1 MARDVLVI
9 GAGVVGLAVAR
20 ALALA
25 GDQVLVAEATGQ
37 IGSGVSSRNS
47 EVLHAG
53 LYYKPGSLKARVCVA
68 GRAQLVAYCEA
79 RSVPYALCG
88 KLVVATA
95 EDQVPALRTLQEK
108 ATANGVRTAW
118 LTAQEARAREPAL
131 HCVAALHSPD
141 TGIVDSH
148 SLMLALQAD
157 LEAAGG
163 QVAFASPIVGGVLGQ
178 AGAPHVVR
186 IGGEPL
192 SEWTFDVVVNAAALS
207 AVSVAASFEG
217 SSVFRLPAAR
227 FAKGNYC
234 ALTGKAP
241 FKHLIY
247 PAPQDAWL
255 GVHLTLDLAGQA
267 RFGPDIHW
275 LDTSDPADLNYDPT
289 PGIVPAFEESVRAYW
304 PGLPDGALHPT
315 YTGIRPKIH
324 GAHEPAPDF
333 RVDGPAQHGVP
344 GWVNL
349 LGIESPGLTS
359 SMALA
364 DHVVNLLKPNSVF
377 RA

>member
-1 MARDVLVI
+1 MSRDVLVI

-25 GDQVLVAEATGQ
+25 GHQVLVAEATGA

-53 LYYKPGSLKARVCVA
+53 LYYPPGSLKARVCVA

-79 RSVPYALCG
+79 RHVPYALCG

-95 EDQVPALRTLQEK
+95 DDQIPALRALADK
-108 ATANGVRTAW
+108 ARINGVRVNW
-118 LTAQEARAREPAL
+118 LSGSQAQTLEPAL
-131 HCVAALHSPD
+131 RCVAALHSPD
-141 TGIVDSH
+141 TGIIDSH
-148 SLMLALQAD
+148 RLMLALQAD

-163 QVAFASPIVGGVLGQ
+163 QVAFASPVTGGQIGVGGAQ
-178 AGAPHVVR
+178 HCVR
-186 IGGEPL
+186 IGGDEP

-207 AVSVAASFEG
+207 AVAVAASFEG
-217 SSVFRLPAAR
+217 ADAFKLPKAH
-227 FAKGNYC
+227 FAKGNYF
-234 ALTGKAP
+234 ALSGRAP

-255 GVHLTLDLAGQA
+255 GVHLTLDLGGQA
-267 RFGPDIHW
+267 RFGPDIQW
-275 LDTSDPADLNYDPT
+275 LDDTDARTLDYGVTL
-289 PGIVPAFEESVRAYW
+289 GIQSAFETAVRTYW
-304 PGLPDGALHPT
+304 PELPHNSLQPS

-324 GAHEPAPDF
+324 GPNEPAPDF
-333 RVDGPAQHGVP
+333 RVDGPETHGIP
-344 GWVNL
+344 GWVNM

-364 DHVVNLLKPNSVF
+364 DHVVALISKN
-377 RA
+377 

>member
-1 MARDVLVI
+1 MARDALII

-20 ALALA
+20 ALAQA
-25 GDQVLVAEATGQ
+25 GDHVLVAESSRH

-53 LYYKPGSLKARVCVA
+53 LYYQPGSLKARVCVA
-68 GRAQLVAYCEA
+68 GRAQLVAYSQS
-79 RSVPYALCG
+79 RSIPFSLCG

-95 EDQVPALRTLQEK
+95 DSQIPALRALAEK
-108 ATANGVRTAW
+108 ATANGVQTAW
-118 LTAQEARAREPAL
+118 LTATEARAMEPAL
-131 HCVAALHSPD
+131 HCVAALYSPD
-141 TGIVDSH
+141 TGIIDSH

-163 QVAFASPIVGGVLGQ
+163 QVAFASPVIGGRLGRL
-178 AGAPHVVR
+178 GAPHMVQ
-186 IGGEPL
+186 IGGDEP
-192 SEWTFDVVVNAAALS
+192 SEWAFDVVVNAAALA
-207 AVSVAASFEG
+207 AVSVAALFEG
-217 SSVFRLPAAR
+217 GAAFKLPVAR

-234 ALTGKAP
+234 ALAGKVP
-241 FKHLIY
+241 FKRLIY

-267 RFGPDIHW
+267 RFGPDLHW
-275 LDTSDPADLNYDPT
+275 LDATDATELNYDVT
-289 PGIVPAFEESVRAYW
+289 PDIVPTFERSVRAYW
-304 PGLPDGALHPT
+304 PDLPDGALQPS

-324 GAHEPAPDF
+324 GPTELAPDF
-333 RVDGPAQHGVP
+333 RVDGPIQHGVP

-359 SMALA
+359 AMALA
-364 DHVVNLLKPNSVF
+364 DHVVTLLKP
-377 RA
+377 A